1 MESSSALL
9 AILSVMVVQAL
20 LIHSAVVAQML
31 TILLLVA
38 TNALQPAHLVL
49 MLMIIASAV
58 LVMHSVMVALA
69 LPLQT
74 AQFVQR
80 NQYFKRQEN

>member
-1 MESSSALL
+1 MENSSALL

-38 TNALQPAHLVL
+38 TNALQPARLVL

>member
-31 TILLLVA
+31 TTLLPVA
-38 TNALQPAHLVL
+38 MNALQPARLVL
-49 MLMIIASAV
+49 MLMIVASVV
-58 LVMHSVMVALA
+58 LVMHSVMVALV

-80 NQYFKRQEN
+80 NRYFKRQEN

>member
-9 AILSVMVVQAL
+9 AILSVTVVQAL

-31 TILLLVA
+31 ITLLPVA
-38 TNALQPAHLVL
+38 TNVLQPARLVL
-49 MLMIIASAV
+49 MLMIIASVV

-74 AQFVQR
+74 AQSVQR
-80 NQYFKRQEN
+80 NRYFKRQEN

>member
-31 TILLLVA
+31 TTLLPVA
-38 TNALQPAHLVL
+38 MNALQPARLVL
-49 MLMIIASAV
+49 MLMIIASVV

-74 AQFVQR
+74 APSVQR

>member
-31 TILLLVA
+31 TTLLPVA
-38 TNALQPAHLVL
+38 MNALQPARLVL
-49 MLMIIASAV
+49 MLTIVASVV

-74 AQFVQR
+74 AQSVQR
-80 NQYFKRQEN
+80 NRYFKRQEN

>member
-9 AILSVMVVQAL
+9 AILSVTVVQAL
-20 LIHSAVVAQML
+20 LIHSAVIAQML
-31 TILLLVA
+31 TTLLPVA
-38 TNALQPAHLVL
+38 TNALQRARLVL
-49 MLMIIASAV
+49 MLTIIASAV

-74 AQFVQR
+74 AQSVQR
-80 NQYFKRQEN
+80 NRYFKRQEN